1 MARLVTGG
9 SLPAHVVSFCW
20 AGALLG
26 VILALLP
33 ELLAAI
39 EYRTRLSLSVQ
50 AAVSTVKFVMPSGIG
65 FAVGM
70 YISPQF
76 VLPRVL
82 GGILSVQTVWA
93 WAAPP
98 QHRGNMLITA
108 SGLVLGE
115 GIGSMLATIVKS
127 IFT

>member
-1 MARLVTGG
+1 V
-9 SLPAHVVSFCW
+9 
-20 AGALLG
+20 LG

-39 EYRTRLSLSVQ
+39 ESKKQLSSSAQ
-50 AAVSTVKFVMPSGIG
+50 AIVNAAKWAMPSGIG

-70 YISPQF
+70 YISPEF

-82 GGILSVQTVWA
+82 GGILCIPAVWA
-93 WAAPP
+93 CIAPAK
-98 QHRGNMLITA
+98 QKGNMLITA

-115 GIGSMLATIVKS
+115 GIGSMVATVFKS
-127 IFT
+127 ILL